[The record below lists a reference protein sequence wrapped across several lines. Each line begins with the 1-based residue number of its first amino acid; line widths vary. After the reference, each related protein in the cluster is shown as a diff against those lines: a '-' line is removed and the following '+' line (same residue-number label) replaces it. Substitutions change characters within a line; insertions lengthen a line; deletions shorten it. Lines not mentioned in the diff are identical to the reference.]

1 MKKVLTVLLVLA
13 LTLSMAACG
22 ASGKQEGSPAQNDE
36 QGKTENIVF
45 KYGTVDGGVYEN
57 DIAGLGFRFD
67 EAGLMEEPM
76 GAYRDSK
83 PAEEIAENML
93 GTLVVELH
101 CKNKDIVDENGEFLT
116 FMIVTIN
123 VQETADS
130 VSDYLKNLMDSSIED
145 YSSGKGPFEGYK
157 LSGNDRFSG
166 QIGGKDFEAY
176 ELLINNSTYGSNIV
190 KRVYFARYGQYIY
203 RISFDASDSEDHSSF
218 DELRQEIDRLI
229 SGYFYALV

>member
-1 MKKVLTVLLVLA
+1 
-13 LTLSMAACG
+13 MAAGG
-22 ASGKQEGSPAQNDE
+22 ASGKQEGSPDQNGE

-203 RISFDASDSEDHSSF
+203 RVTFDASASESDSSF
-218 DELRQEIDRLI
+218 DEIRQDIDSLI
-229 SGYFYALV
+229 SGYFYAL